1 MLTTKQGIL
10 LSNVMNSVLNQS
22 CNIVGHLY
30 YQFRWAGLVVV
41 LMSILF
47 TGCEQPSDTFE
58 NTLPQSAADTIPV
71 FLSQPEYAQLAKG
84 LVLINGLFDSLDV
97 AIHEGDFG
105 KEAQIKSLLANQ
117 FRLSGSYN
125 ESIRFYQ
132 AASRALDRAPSAEI
146 SGVIEHGLASVY
158 YEYYYHDT
166 IKTFYLDSAENYAG
180 RAYHTA
186 RETGNYELLMDA
198 LNVQG
203 AVQIHKG
210 NCQAAL
216 DLLTRAFQI
225 AEEEGYDAGLAA
237 KANLAYVY
245 FMISD
250 YVQALEISEAAYMQ
264 SLEEG
269 NAVFAGI
276 LLDLMSKVYRA
287 TGDRVKADAAAKK
300 LREITAEKDVILQA
314 LAMQQQLLNYQL
326 RQEQDEISGLY
337 QERFLLI
344 RSSRIL
350 IAGILVLLIA
360 TLVLFKMFR
369 QNKKMVDKE
378 AELKTERQKATDLQ
392 LQNAALEVK
401 ARKAEAKALQVD
413 LEAKNMALATKLLNL
428 SKVNE
433 FLSVLRQNIRQM
445 MDHPKRKPDEA
456 YLKELDHKISVHLNT
471 KVWEEFELLYASGGS
486 SFVSRLSEVH
496 PDLTINDK
504 RLCYLILSDLTT
516 KEISDIL
523 SKSYRSVEMARHR
536 LRNKLGLDRDSSL
549 RDYLLKYAN

>member
-1 MLTTKQGIL
+1 
-10 LSNVMNSVLNQS
+10 MNSLLNQT
-22 CNIVGHLY
+22 CKIVVDPS
-30 YQFRWAGLVVV
+30 YQFRWYGLFIA
-41 LMSILF
+41 LICILF
-47 TGCEQPSDTFE
+47 YGCEQGPDTLKK
-58 NTLPQSAADTIPV
+58 TSGQPVTDSIPA
-71 FLSQPEYAQLAKG
+71 FLSQPEYAQLAKE
-84 LVLINGLFDSLDV
+84 LVLIDELFDSLDV
-97 AIHEGDFG
+97 ALQKGDFG
-105 KEAQIKSLLANQ
+105 KEARLKTLLANQ
-117 FRLSGSYN
+117 FRLSGNYPVSV
-125 ESIRFYQ
+125 RFYTE
-132 AASRALDRAPSAEI
+132 AGRALGKDPPAEI
-146 SGVIEHGLASVY
+146 SGEIEHGLAAVY

-166 IKTFYLDSAENYAG
+166 VKVFYLDSADYYAG
-180 RAYHTA
+180 RAYRTA
-186 RETGNYELLMDA
+186 RENANYKLSMDA

-203 AVQIHKG
+203 AVQIQKR
-210 NCQAAL
+210 NYPAAL
-216 DLLTRAFQI
+216 DLLKRAFQI
-225 AEEEGYDAGLAA
+225 AEEQGYDPGLAA
-237 KANLAYVY
+237 KVNLAYVY

-250 YVQALEISEAAYMQ
+250 YVQALDISEAAYMQ

-276 LLDLMSKVYRA
+276 LLDLMTKVYRA
-287 TGDRVKADAAAKK
+287 TGDMVKADASMEK
-300 LREITAEKDVILQA
+300 LREIVGEKDVILQA

-326 RQEQDEISGLY
+326 RLEKNEISGLY

-360 TLVLFKMFR
+360 TMVLLKMFR
-369 QNKKMVDKE
+369 QNKKMIDKE
-378 AELKTERQKATDLQ
+378 AELKAERQKATDLQ

-445 MDHPKRKPDEA
+445 IDHPDRKPDEA

-471 KVWEEFELLYASGGS
+471 KVWEEFELLYVSGGK
-486 SFVSRLSEVH
+486 SFVSRLTEVH
-496 PDLTINDK
+496 PDLTTNDK

-516 KEISDIL
+516 KEISDIM

-536 LRNKLGLDRDSSL
+536 LRNKLGIDHNSSL
-549 RDYLLKYAN
+549 RDYLLKFAN